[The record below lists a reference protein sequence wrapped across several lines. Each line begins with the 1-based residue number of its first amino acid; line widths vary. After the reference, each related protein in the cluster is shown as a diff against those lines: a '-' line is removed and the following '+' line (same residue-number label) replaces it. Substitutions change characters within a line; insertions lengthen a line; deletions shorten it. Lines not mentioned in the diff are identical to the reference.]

1 MTFEKMF
8 SVIYVLETVA
18 KHKKLNTPT
27 YVFQNEAGIFSAK
40 PFIVEDGLLQF
51 SYVNESYLYPFGNNE
66 ISAVDSHAN
75 EFFKALSSSGSQ
87 FNRWPTITSMSDN
100 ISALFEYVS
109 DQYDLY
115 ETEATNDIFDRKMY
129 GVRFLDKQ
137 LDLDFM
143 YVDEEIK
150 LLSIFDS

>member
-1 MTFEKMF
+1 
-8 SVIYVLETVA
+8 
-18 KHKKLNTPT
+18 
-27 YVFQNEAGIFSAK
+27 
-40 PFIVEDGLLQF
+40 
-51 SYVNESYLYPFGNNE
+51 
-66 ISAVDSHAN
+66 
-75 EFFKALSSSGSQ
+75 
-87 FNRWPTITSMSDN
+87 MSDN